1 MEFRSITPHLAGPV
15 LRGMWDYKQTLESEY
30 KPVTCIDADAL
41 MIEKSLRSHRRQKVI
56 GEYESRMLLDA
67 YGIHNVPG
75 DLARADEAVR
85 IAEEVGYPVV
95 LKIVAEGL
103 IHKSDAGGI
112 GNTKNSED
120 ARSL

>member
-1 MEFRSITPHLAGPV
+1 M
-15 LRGMWDYKQTLESEY
+15 
-30 KPVTCIDADAL
+30 
-41 MIEKSLRSHRRQKVI
+41 
-56 GEYESRMLLDA
+56 DA

-75 DLARADEAVR
+75 DLAKSADEAVR

-112 GNTKNSED
+112 ELNIKNSEEMRVAYDRMIRQISQNEPD
-120 ARSL
+120 AEIVGAMVEKWLQKVLK